1 MFKSFKTI
9 SQRNK
14 DSLREL
20 KALEMEIRNL
30 QLRVKL
36 RILQED
42 TLGRESEIEALKV
55 KISKLK

>member
-20 KALEMEIRNL
+20 NALEMEIRNL